1 MTKTI
6 SRSEL
11 VSRRGE
17 LLAELFLQELQPEFI
32 ARALANFGYDFFV
45 GFRNPRGG
53 NNVIAIE
60 IKATENVLNGS
71 FSVTKKL
78 YGRWANSNIPVLLL
92 VVNVKENRLFYH
104 WPSSEVASG
113 SQAKV
118 SMSIRLTEIDDAKKA
133 ELKDRLT
140 A

>member
-1 MTKTI
+1 
-6 SRSEL
+6 
-11 VSRRGE
+11 
-17 LLAELFLQELQPEFI
+17 
-32 ARALANFGYDFFV
+32 LANFGYDFFV